1 MAFRSNTDHLAEIAP
16 YVEAALTLEKAEAP
30 FAQYVNQSLMND
42 KMESL
47 LLSTDTIPQSSTY
60 SSPTPK
66 GDLRTH
72 LNKKIFSPGQLIPPK
87 SGEILKTGKTYKRM
101 PEIHSP
107 PPAPT
112 RPQANFPI
120 RQEMMDGVTSDG
132 KEIFQHLLNL
142 SGANMMTADKGDME
156 EDFGSEFLLENTIFN
171 PEFDRITKGID
182 YG

>member
-1 MAFRSNTDHLAEIAP
+1 MAFRSNTDHLAEIEP
-16 YVEAALTLEKAEAP
+16 YVQAALVLEEANAP
-30 FAQYVNQSLMND
+30 ISGYINQMVLND
-42 KMESL
+42 KMQGYYGQLDEPSGTTL
-47 LLSTDTIPQSSTY
+47 QSSSY
-60 SSPTPK
+60 VSPTPK

-101 PEIHSP
+101 PEVHSP

-142 SGANMMTADKGDME
+142 GQTYTMKL
-156 EDFGSEFLLENTIFN
+156 F
-171 PEFDRITKGID
+171 
-182 YG
+182 